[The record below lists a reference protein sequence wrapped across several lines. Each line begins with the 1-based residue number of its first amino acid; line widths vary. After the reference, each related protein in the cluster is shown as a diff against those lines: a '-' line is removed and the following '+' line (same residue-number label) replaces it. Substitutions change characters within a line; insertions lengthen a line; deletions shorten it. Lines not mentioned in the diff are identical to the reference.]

1 MIFFMSFIYLL
12 IFYKLFEVAKSTL
25 LKKLMVNTKQSEV
38 DRSNVVTFSST
49 ISIGWVYRLASN
61 GWTVVSVQGST

>member
-1 MIFFMSFIYLL
+1 
-12 IFYKLFEVAKSTL
+12 
-25 LKKLMVNTKQSEV
+25 MVNTKQSEV